1 MTPATPNPAPAA
13 SERGSAYLFVLLLL
27 LVLTVIGL
35 SLAVITQTEVQIGGA
50 ERTATR
56 VLFGADSGMRLQF
69 MLSRFAATRERR
81 FQLAST
87 TDAMPDGTPVAADFV
102 ADSQIDVSAF
112 MPIYTGPCNLCTVN
126 YGDSHFWLINYV
138 TNAQGRRVTQVG
150 GTEVVQGT
158 KLMTGMYYVSP
169 EMERKVDE
177 SIRIFDP
184 ALPADNAA
192 APGLDVIRY

>member
-1 MTPATPNPAPAA
+1 MTPPTPNAGS

-56 VLFGADSGMRLQF
+56 VLYGADSGMRLQL

-112 MPIYTGPCNLCTVN
+112 LPSFTGPCNLCTVN
-126 YGDSHFWLINYV
+126 YGDSNYWLINYV

-150 GTEVVQGT
+150 GTEIVQGT
-158 KLMTGMYYVSP
+158 KLVTGMYYISP
-169 EMERKVDE
+169 EMDRKVDE
-177 SIRIFDP
+177 SVRVFDSET
-184 ALPADNAA
+184 LADDASTE
-192 APGLDVIRY
+192 GLEVIRY

>member
-1 MTPATPNPAPAA
+1 MTPPTPNAGS

-56 VLFGADSGMRLQF
+56 VLYGADSGMRLQL

-112 MPIYTGPCNLCTVN
+112 LPSFTGPCNLCTVN
-126 YGDSHFWLINYV
+126 YGDSNYWLINYV

-150 GTEVVQGT
+150 GTEIVQGT
-158 KLMTGMYYVSP
+158 KLMTGMYYISP
-169 EMERKVDE
+169 EMDRKVDE
-177 SIRIFDP
+177 SVRVFDSET
-184 ALPADNAA
+184 LADDASTE
-192 APGLDVIRY
+192 GLEVIRY